1 MTHKKCHLEVNF
13 NENLKRPVQLCNLYS
28 KNQLDL
34 QEDSIHNH
42 KPLT

>member
-1 MTHKKCHLEVNF
+1 MTHKESHLEVIF
-13 NENLKRPVQLCNLYS
+13 NENLKSAVQLCDLYS

-34 QEDSIHNH
+34 LKDSIHNR